1 MILLINCCL
10 KARLPCRC
18 SDGAC
23 HSGFTA
29 TVCHIGPSLPHWHSV
44 PYCAIPAPLG
54 TTLLVAA
61 VVSHQE
67 TPRLLI
73 SYFHIFLLS
82 LAPLVILQSFLSQS
96 SFSEQFNQ
104 QEVFQEKKKWWKVA
118 LIFPFGTEDK
128 QTVNNKQ
135 PVYDLRISV
144 CRACL
149 CPGGSKWP
157 FLKL

>member
-29 TVCHIGPSLPHWHSV
+29 TVCHIVPYLLHWHSV
-44 PYCAIPAPLG
+44 PYCAIAAPLG

-82 LAPLVILQSFLSQS
+82 LAPLVILQSFPSQS
-96 SFSEQFNQ
+96 SFSEHFNTKLSKSRKNDGMWFWFFLL
-104 QEVFQEKKKWWKVA
+104 VLK
-118 LIFPFGTEDK
+118 I
-128 QTVNNKQ
+128 NKQ
-135 PVYDLRISV
+135 LTINNLFMTSELVFAERASV
-144 CRACL
+144 LGAI
-149 CPGGSKWP
+149 
-157 FLKL
+157 LKL